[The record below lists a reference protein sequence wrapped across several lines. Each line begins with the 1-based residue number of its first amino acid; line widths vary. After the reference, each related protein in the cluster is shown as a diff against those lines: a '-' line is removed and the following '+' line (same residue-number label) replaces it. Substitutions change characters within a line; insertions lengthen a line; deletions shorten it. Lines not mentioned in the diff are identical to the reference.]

1 MGEIDEIDFKLS
13 GKEAEKDEKV
23 NLWGGLDIYYILGKH
38 KIPIFLALGGLIL
51 LGLGILAIRQASYSE
66 DKIEIISSEERIQAP
81 EKIFVD
87 IEGAVQ
93 KPGVYELSSGS
104 RVRDLLISAGGLSS
118 EADREWVEKV
128 LNQAEKLKDGVKI
141 YIPKKGEEIKG
152 ASSSLETAFINKSG
166 GLLNINTASKS
177 ELEALWGIGPATA
190 QKIIDNRPYK
200 EVSELLTKK
209 ILKNNVYQKIAS
221 QLTVY

>member
-13 GKEAEKDEKV
+13 GKDAEKDEKV
-23 NLWGGLDIYYILGKH
+23 NLWGGLDIYYILGKY
-38 KIPIFLALGGLIL
+38 KVAIFLFFGGLIFL
-51 LGLGILAIRQASYSE
+51 VLGILVIWQTAYSE
-66 DKIEIISSEERIQAP
+66 DKIEIISSEEKTS
-81 EKIFVD
+81 EKILVD

-104 RVRDLLISAGGLSS
+104 RVRDLLIAAGGLSS

-152 ASSSLETAFINKSG
+152 ASSSLETAFINKSD

-177 ELEALWGIGPATA
+177 ELESLWGIGPATA